1 MNIVN
6 RSSRLRRRLA
16 FALAIIVS
24 GCTEIVSLV
33 EANPFAAVIPAQK
46 QSASNS
52 NDRRAS
58 QKNQQSDDKGF
69 TRPRR
74 AEAQTEV
81 VQYASADGPI
91 VRVALMTDV
100 YSVALSSSSDLIVR
114 RTTTGFD
121 EGNRISDGSL
131 RVELRQQPE
140 PVAPLQSSVA
150 AYRVSVGSSIES
162 RGARKLVDELK
173 KKFFEP
179 VAMTFDEKQKG
190 YCVLIGQFT
199 NRSEAA
205 QFLERLRKS
214 GYENLRIVSAPKSDS
229 LASDS
234 FTDTNA
240 RAAKYKAQPSFTST
254 AHSSVK
260 ADRRPIQLIAL
271 AADKVAASSEDEL
284 VISPAEGPA
293 STNHNRP
300 DAVSSGKDEISKRI
314 NHGGQSNR
322 EDSQSEIAFRAAA
335 VRIGNRDYRGEI
347 HLILNPRG
355 RINVVNALPLEEYLR
370 GVVPMELSPGSYPEI
385 EALKAQ
391 AVAARS
397 YALAHLGQHRD
408 EGFDLVDD
416 TRAQVYGGLSAEREL
431 TNRAIYETRGI
442 AAVFPSEDGQL
453 VPIEALYT
461 ANCGGRTE
469 NNDEVF
475 GGKPLPYLRAV
486 ACMPDGQSVVGRDI
500 VSSRAREPLIGIDG
514 RSISREVALLSVLGF
529 SVPRRVT
536 SSYLSRSPDPDEVR
550 SWLEQTARLTQREK
564 PSFTRGDGTRLAD
577 FARLVT
583 VSVYGEG
590 RAATL
595 LAPADVDYLLG
606 GLRVQQLPREAR
618 ADVAMLLK
626 DGILR
631 LPADAA
637 LDGRAPVTRGQ
648 AIETLARAI
657 SVMPQPA
664 NLKSQISDS
673 KSQISSLKSQT
684 ADSKSQISSL
694 RFQIPDFKSEIAVP
708 SENGRLII
716 AASGSTRDSSA
727 REKGPRFASV
737 NTSGPGRLARPQQE
751 EPAKGKP
758 ASVPTKEA
766 ATAITA
772 TREGSQRNGQ
782 PSGLEMSEGAWLFR
796 TLGGESHQV
805 DHLTIIGGERV
816 AYHLNAKGQ
825 VDFLEASISDRSAS
839 SDRFSSVAQW
849 QERIPIEELQQ
860 RLACARINVG
870 RLEKIEP
877 VTFSSSSRVTEV
889 EVTGDESRARLRRPQ
904 IRAALGLK
912 EYLFVVDRE
921 TDARGQVIAFVFT
934 GRGWGHGVGMC
945 QTGAYGLAKEGYS
958 YTAILQK
965 YYTGVKLHKMY
976 D

>member
-1 MNIVN
+1 M
-6 RSSRLRRRLA
+6 A

-33 EANPFAAVIPAQK
+33 EAYAFAAVIPAQK

-58 QKNQQSDDKGF
+58 QKNQQSDDKGL

-91 VRVALMTDV
+91 VRIALMTDV
-100 YSVALSSSSDLIVR
+100 SSVALSSSSDLIVR
-114 RTTTGFD
+114 RATTGFD
-121 EGNRISDGSL
+121 EGKRISGGSL
-131 RVELRQQPE
+131 RVELRQQSE
-140 PVAPLQSSVA
+140 RVVPVPSSVA

-162 RGARKLVDELK
+162 RGARKLLDELK
-173 KKFFEP
+173 KNFFEP
-179 VAMTFDEKQKG
+179 VAMTFDEKQKE

-214 GYENLRIVSAPKSDS
+214 GYESLRIVSEQKTTDALTPDS
-229 LASDS
+229 I
-234 FTDTNA
+234 TDTNA
-240 RAAKYKAQPSFTST
+240 RAAKYKAQPSQSST
-254 AHSSVK
+254 ARSSVK
-260 ADRRPIQLIAL
+260 PDRPIQLIAL
-271 AADKVAASSEDEL
+271 AADKVAASSGDEL
-284 VISPAEGPA
+284 VISPAEGRE
-293 STNHNRP
+293 STNHNSP
-300 DAVSSGKDEISKRI
+300 AAVTSGKDESSKHI
-314 NHGGQSNR
+314 NHGDQSNR
-322 EDSQSEIAFRAAA
+322 EDSQSEIVFRAA
-335 VRIGNRDYRGEI
+335 VRIGTREYRGEI
-347 HLILNPRG
+347 HVILNPRG

-416 TRAQVYGGLSAEREL
+416 TRAQVYGGLSAEHDL

-442 AAVFPSEDGQL
+442 AAVFPSEDGKIA
-453 VPIEALYT
+453 PIEALYT

-486 ACMPDGQSVVGRDI
+486 ACAPDGQSVVGRDI
-500 VSSRAREPLIGIDG
+500 VSSRTREPLIGIDG

-550 SWLEQTARLTQREK
+550 SWIEQTAQLTQRDK
-564 PSFTRGDGTRLAD
+564 PSFPRGDGTRLAD
-577 FARLVT
+577 FARLVNAAI
-583 VSVYGEG
+583 YGEG
-590 RAATL
+590 RAGTL

-657 SVMPQPA
+657 SLIHQPA
-664 NLKSQISDS
+664 NLKSQISN
-673 KSQISSLKSQT
+673 
-684 ADSKSQISSL
+684 L
-694 RFQIPDFKSEIAVP
+694 RFEILKSEIAVP
-708 SENGRLII
+708 SESGRLII
-716 AASGSTRDSSA
+716 AVSGPTRDSSD
-727 REKGPRFASV
+727 REKGSRFTSV
-737 NTSGPGRLARPQQE
+737 NASGPARLARTQQE

-758 ASVPTKEA
+758 PSVPTKEA
-766 ATAITA
+766 MIAIAA
-772 TREGSQRNGQ
+772 TREDSRRNGQ
-782 PSGLEMSEGAWLFR
+782 PGGLEISEGAWLFR
-796 TLGGESHQV
+796 TMGGESHQV
-805 DHLTIIGGERV
+805 DRLTIIGGERV

-839 SDRFSSVAQW
+839 SDRFSSVSQW
-849 QERIPIEELQQ
+849 QERIPIDELQR
-860 RLACARINVG
+860 RLARAHINVG

-877 VTFSSSSRVTEV
+877 VTFSSSNRVTEV
-889 EVTGDESRARLRRPQ
+889 EVKGDESRARLRRPQ

-921 TDARGQVIAFVFT
+921 TDARGQVVAFVFT

-945 QTGAYGLAKEGYS
+945 QTGAYGLAREGYS

>member
-1 MNIVN
+1 MA
-6 RSSRLRRRLA
+6 L
-16 FALAIIVS
+16 ALAIIVS
-24 GCTEIVSLV
+24 GCAEIVSLV
-33 EANPFAAVIPAQK
+33 EANPFAAAIPAQK

-52 NDRRAS
+52 NDPRATR
-58 QKNQQSDDKGF
+58 KNQQSDDKSL

-81 VQYASADGPI
+81 AHYASADGPI

-100 YSVALSSSSDLIVR
+100 SSVALSSSSDLIVR
-114 RTTTGFD
+114 RAATGFD
-121 EGNRISDGSL
+121 ESNRISGGSL
-131 RVELRQQPE
+131 RVEMRQQPE
-140 PVAPLQSSVA
+140 PVVPIRSGVA

-162 RGARKLVDELK
+162 RGGRRLLDELK
-173 KKFFEP
+173 KNFFEP
-179 VAMTFDEKQKG
+179 VAMIFDEKQKE
-190 YCVLIGQFT
+190 YCVLIGQFP

-214 GYENLRIVSAPKSDS
+214 GYESLRIVTEQKTTETPDS
-229 LASDS
+229 I
-234 FTDTNA
+234 TDTNA
-240 RAAKYKAQPSFTST
+240 RAAKYKAQPSQ
-254 AHSSVK
+254 SSASPSSIK
-260 ADRRPIQLIAL
+260 PDRRPIRLIAL
-271 AADKVAASSEDEL
+271 AADKVAASSGDEL
-284 VISPAEGPA
+284 VISPAEGLE

-300 DAVSSGKDEISKRI
+300 VAVSSGKDESSKHI
-314 NHGGQSNR
+314 NHGDQSNR
-322 EDSQSEIAFRAAA
+322 EESQSEFAFRVAA

-347 HLILNPRG
+347 HVILNPRG

-442 AAVFPSEDGQL
+442 AAVFPSEDGKL
-453 VPIEALYT
+453 APIEALYT

-486 ACMPDGQSVVGRDI
+486 ACAPDAQSVAGREI
-500 VSSRAREPLIGIDG
+500 VSSRTRETLIGIDG

-536 SSYLSRSPDPDEVR
+536 SSYLSRSPEPDEVR
-550 SWLEQTARLTQREK
+550 NWIEQTAQLNQREK

-577 FARLVT
+577 FARLVNA
-583 VSVYGEG
+583 SVYGEG
-590 RAATL
+590 RAGTL

-648 AIETLARAI
+648 AIETLARAM
-657 SVMPQPA
+657 SVIQLPA
-664 NLKSQISDS
+664 NLKSQTEDS
-673 KSQISSLKSQT
+673 KSQFSGLRFEILKSG
-684 ADSKSQISSL
+684 
-694 RFQIPDFKSEIAVP
+694 IAVP
-708 SENGRLII
+708 SENGQLII
-716 AASGSTRDSSA
+716 AASGPTRDSSE
-727 REKGPRFASV
+727 REKGSRFTSV
-737 NTSGPGRLARPQQE
+737 NASGPGRLARPQQE

-758 ASVPTKEA
+758 LSVPTKETI
-766 ATAITA
+766 TAITA
-772 TREGSQRNGQ
+772 TREGSRRNGQ
-782 PSGLEMSEGAWLFR
+782 PSGLEISEGAWLFR
-796 TLGGESHQV
+796 RMGGESHQV
-805 DHLTIIGGERV
+805 DRLTIIGGERV
-816 AYHLNAKGQ
+816 AYHLDARGQ

-849 QERIPIEELQQ
+849 QERIPIEEMQR
-860 RLACARINVG
+860 RLARAHINVG

-889 EVTGDESRARLRRPQ
+889 EVKGDESRARLRRPQ

-921 TDARGQVIAFVFT
+921 TDARGQVVAFVFT

-945 QTGAYGLAKEGYS
+945 QTGAYGLAREGYS